1 MSGVALLPRSIASR
15 ITLLLIAG
23 MLLVTAAGIAV
34 SAVTLL
40 GGGEPEVSL
49 VDRVAIRVVVAKGL
63 PPRDRAAAFAGAER
77 AGISVRDLSDVA
89 PTAAPPVFADWWTG
103 GMQAAL
109 QRELEPL
116 GARVVALGHTM
127 SGDAAGAAHLWAPH
141 GPILARI
148 ELGDGARFDVETR
161 DSWSPL
167 EALGRIAPV
176 LLVVG
181 LGLAGLAALAAQ
193 RVTRPLGRFADA
205 AARLGVDPL
214 AADPAGLDETR
225 GPSEIRAAAR
235 AFEGMRTRIRRLLED
250 RMQMLA
256 AVSHDLR
263 TPITRLRLRAEFV
276 EDEAERA
283 KMLKDLEEMEAMIH
297 AAIAF
302 AREETAEVQPRA
314 SLDLARLLDE
324 IRAELTDIGGAVR
337 IAPGLERAPIE
348 GRPLALKRALRNL
361 VENAVKYGGSAEM
374 RLERGAAGYTVTIED
389 GGPGIPEA
397 EFETVFRPFHRLER
411 SRSRETGGTGLGL
424 AVARAVVRGH
434 GGEIVLANRP
444 EGGLRQTVLLSRA

>member
-1 MSGVALLPRSIASR
+1 VSGLALLPRSIAGR
-15 ITLLLIAG
+15 TTLLLIVG

-34 SAVTLL
+34 SAITLL
-40 GGGEPEVSL
+40 GGEPTVSL
-49 VDRVAIRVVVAKGL
+49 VDRVATLAAVAEGL
-63 PPRDRAAAFAGAER
+63 PPRDRPVAFAGAEQVGLR
-77 AGISVRDLSDVA
+77 VRDLGDVT
-89 PTAAPPVFADWWTG
+89 PTAAPPVFADWFTDRMW
-103 GMQAAL
+103 AEL
-109 QRELEPL
+109 QRELTPL
-116 GARVVALGHTM
+116 GVRVVALGHTM
-127 SGDAAGAAHLWAPH
+127 GGDTGGAAHLWAPH
-141 GPILARI
+141 GPVLARI
-148 ELGDGARFDVETR
+148 ELPDGARFDVETR
-161 DSWSPL
+161 DGWSPL
-167 EALGRIAPV
+167 AALGRMIPG

-181 LGLAGLAALAAQ
+181 LGLAGLAALAAR
-193 RVTRPLGRFADA
+193 RVTRPLGGFA
-205 AARLGVDPL
+205 AAAVRLGADPL
-214 AADPAGLDETR
+214 AAKPSGLDETR

-235 AFEGMRTRIRRLLED
+235 AFEGMRARIRRLLED

-302 AREETAEVQPRA
+302 VREETAEVQPRA
-314 SLDLARLLDE
+314 PLDLACLLEE
-324 IRAELTDIGGAVR
+324 IRAELTDIGGAIR
-337 IAPGLERAPIE
+337 IAPGPERAPIE
-348 GRPLALKRALRNL
+348 GRSLALKRALRNL

-374 RLERGAAGYTVTIED
+374 RLERGATGYTVTIED

-397 EFETVFRPFHRLER
+397 ELETVFRPFHRLER

-444 EGGLRQTVLLSRA
+444 EGGLRQTVLLPRA